1 MKANRPQLDK
11 ALQAPAAT
19 RFFLFHGQDEA
30 GSRALAKA
38 VGAALGAEAERI
50 DLSAAELKADP
61 ARLADEAAS
70 ISMFGGA
77 RWILV
82 EPADDGCVAAVEALL
97 EVPAAGN
104 PVALVAGALKP
115 ASALLKLALA
125 APAAIAFAS
134 YLPDARE
141 ADRLAQEMARGM
153 GLVMNRDV
161 AHRVAEASGGNR
173 AIIAQEL
180 AKFALYL
187 GATPESPRE
196 ADHDVIDALGAA
208 ADEGDL
214 SKLVEHVVG
223 GDAAGLEAELARLRA
238 EGMEGIV
245 LIRAMLRRMALLAR
259 LRAEVEQGN
268 SPAAV
273 MASSGKS
280 LFWREKPSIESQL
293 RRWRSALIG
302 KAMTRLSDAERQ
314 SRPRAGPV
322 RSRPTRNCSRSAVR
336 RRGCAGPR
344 ASGGV
349 GEAPS
354 LELSPLRRWQIMS
367 SWSSVE

>member
-11 ALQAPAAT
+11 AMKAPADI
-19 RFFLFHGQDEA
+19 RFFLFHGPDEA
-30 GSRALAKA
+30 GSRALGKA
-38 VGAALGAEAERI
+38 VGAALGEEAERI
-50 DLSAAELKADP
+50 DLNSGELKADP

-82 EPADDGCVAAVEALL
+82 EPADDGCVGAVEALL

-125 APAAIAFAS
+125 APEAVAFAS
-134 YLPDARE
+134 YVPDARE
-141 ADRLAQEMARGM
+141 TDKLALEMAREM
-153 GLVMNRDV
+153 GLVMPRDV

-180 AKFALYL
+180 AKFALYV

-196 ADHDVIDALGAA
+196 ADHDVVDALGAA

-214 SKLVEHVVG
+214 GKLVEHALG
-223 GDAAGLEAELARLRA
+223 GDPAGLEAELARLRA
-238 EGMEGIV
+238 EGLEGIT

-268 SPAAV
+268 SSSAV

-280 LFWREKPSIESQL
+280 LFWREKPSVEIQL
-293 RRWRSALIG
+293 RRWRSELIA
-302 KAMTRLSDAERQ
+302 KAMTRLSEAERQ
-314 SRPRAGPV
+314 LK
-322 RSRPTRNCSRSAVR
+322 
-336 RRGCAGPR
+336 
-344 ASGGV
+344 ASGGPGPV
-349 GEAPS
+349 AADE
-354 LELSPLRRWQIMS
+354 ELFAICRQAARLR
-367 SWSSVE
+367 